1 MEDIIDIIVTETTN
15 TIEITAQPNDEIID
29 VNIIDNREDIVL
41 NVTPTVVEI
50 NINSLTSNFGVE
62 WGDIT
67 GTLTDQT
74 DLNNALSLKANL
86 VGGKVP
92 ASELPSY
99 VDDVVEVATFSAL
112 PATGEIGKIYVIL
125 DTNKIYRWSGS
136 VYVEIADSTAVWGAI
151 TGTLSSQTDLQS
163 ALDAKL
169 SVTTAVSTYVPYTGA
184 TGDVNLGVNVLK
196 SNNVILD
203 GDTSATGY
211 LGFKQFSGAQGGG
224 LGYSSIS
231 ATGLTKFYFRAY
243 QTGADVKSFNFD
255 LASLTNLTE
264 RNYTLP
270 DANGTLALTSNL
282 SAYVPYTGA
291 TANVDLGTHTLL
303 AAKGTFSSSGSA
315 DTVGIT
321 HSSGSGIALNI
332 TKGGNGEGIY
342 VNKSSGSGNAVT
354 IVGTLNATTLVR
366 NGGTSSQFLKA
377 DGSVDSTAYQA
388 ALTNPVTGT
397 GTSGIVAK
405 FNGTSTITDSIIYDN
420 GTRVSIGANVTTS
433 NTFTA
438 VASTTS
444 AYAVVAQA
452 SGAANGFW
460 AVLSG
465 TGEIFRG
472 QTNGGSYFIVNNGG
486 NAFLNGNLNIGDFG
500 STSFK
505 LNVIGTANITG
516 ALSGTS
522 ATFSQ
527 PVGIT
532 TTGTTAAIQVT
543 LPGNANATILSA
555 NSGNASFGWK
565 LQMEEVSTGDFR
577 IFRRESGVDYQVL
590 NLARATGAA
599 TFSSSVS
606 GTSVRS
612 NGVGTFAFNTANNGE
627 FQIYATAAD
636 GMIMAGRGSNYDMV
650 ITNKNG
656 ADVFRIP
663 TGTTT
668 ANFVGNVGI
677 GTTAPT
683 VKLEVGGASNT
694 DSTARFFKTSEGT
707 LLLGGNRSTSNCPFI
722 GSENAYDFAFITN
735 NTERMRITSD
745 GVLQFSTT
753 SVVPTT
759 NNIIHSYGANGYMYI
774 QGGSTGLALAG
785 SGNRNNAIYVNSS
798 SNIITFVAD
807 NAERMRIGSLGFT
820 ASVTT
825 ASDADSKTFMN
836 SIGSSCGLIPTAS
849 GATLYLYSR
858 DGSTNYRALLTSS
871 TYFTGQHGNKV
882 KDLDLKENIENYI
895 GMIVSSDG
903 TYYSVN
909 PITKEVAIGKDAISI
924 SEALPEIKLSSKD
937 KDKSVWGVVTNVK
950 NDNYNT
956 DGNIDLD
963 NNTEWGDR
971 LGENVIRVNG
981 LGEGAIWVTNING
994 NLENGDYICSS
1005 IISGFGRKQDD
1016 DLLHNYS
1023 VAKITMDC
1031 DFDLNNNNLY
1041 RCEEF
1046 EFEGQTYKKA
1056 FVGCTYHCS

>member
-67 GTLTDQT
+67 GTLADQT
-74 DLNNALSLKANL
+74 DLNNALALKANL

-99 VDDVVEVATFSAL
+99 VDDVVEVANFAAL
-112 PATGEIGKIYVIL
+112 PATGETGKIYITL
-125 DTNKIYRWSGS
+125 DNNKIYRWSGS

-169 SVTTAVSTYVPYTGA
+169 SVTTAASTYVPYTGA

-211 LGFKQFSGAQGGG
+211 LGFKQYSGAQGGG

-282 SAYVPYTGA
+282 TAYVPYTGA

-522 ATFSQ
+522 ATFTNGSGAFIG
-527 PVGIT
+527 VTAT
-532 TTGTTAAIQVT
+532 TTDATGSARLRVT
-543 LPGNANATILSA
+543 
-555 NSGNASFGWK
+555 
-565 LQMEEVSTGDFR
+565 STGSNITDIISYSASHASR
-577 IFRRESGVDYQVL
+577 ANQAWIGGDGNSTITVLQAAGVEFL
-590 NLARATGAA
+590 RGTSTGAA
-599 TFSSSVS
+599 TFSSSVTA
-606 GTSVRS
+606 GAITSSVATG
-612 NGVGTFAFNTANNGE
+612 NGSFYINN
-627 FQIYATAAD
+627 A
-636 GMIMAGRGSNYDMV
+636 SLS
-650 ITNKNG
+650 NKNWTLIPSTSG
-656 ADVFRIP
+656 AETDLLFFY
-663 TGTTT
+663 TGASAGTRMTLT
-668 ANFVGNVGI
+668 NGGNVGI
-677 GTTAPT
+677 GTTAP
-683 VKLEVGGASNT
+683 AY
-694 DSTARFFKTSEGT
+694 
-707 LLLGGNRSTSNCPFI
+707 LLDLWSTSATLRIRNITAPATGGTSSLLFEGINNFSGVSQSFI
-722 GSENAYDFAFITN
+722 NSIQAGNSGATQLVFGTSGTSDATA
-735 NTERMRITSD
+735 TERMRITSD
-745 GVLQFSTT
+745 GLLQFSTT

-759 NNIIHSYGANGYMYI
+759 NNAIYSYASNGYMYI

-785 SGNRNNAIYVNSS
+785 SGNRNNAVYVN
-798 SNIITFVAD
+798 TTD
-807 NAERMRIGSLGFT
+807 NFIAFHTNNAGERMRIKSNGIINLSN
-820 ASVTT
+820 VP
-825 ASDADSKTFMN
+825 
-836 SIGSSCGLIPTAS
+836 SSAS
-849 GATLYLYSR
+849 GL
-858 DGSTNYRALLTSS
+858 SS
-871 TYFTGQHGNKV
+871 GDIYKTVAGV
-882 KDLDLKENIENYI
+882 L
-895 GMIVSSDG
+895 MIV
-903 TYYSVN
+903 
-909 PITKEVAIGKDAISI
+909 
-924 SEALPEIKLSSKD
+924 
-937 KDKSVWGVVTNVK
+937 
-950 NDNYNT
+950 
-956 DGNIDLD
+956 
-963 NNTEWGDR
+963 
-971 LGENVIRVNG
+971 
-981 LGEGAIWVTNING
+981 
-994 NLENGDYICSS
+994 
-1005 IISGFGRKQDD
+1005 
-1016 DLLHNYS
+1016 
-1023 VAKITMDC
+1023 
-1031 DFDLNNNNLY
+1031 
-1041 RCEEF
+1041 
-1046 EFEGQTYKKA
+1046 
-1056 FVGCTYHCS
+1056 